1 VLGARTQKCADYL
14 DACAALT
21 GRVPLA
27 GVHLDAQRVATVVL
41 DVSALVRSA
50 GPGDGGGLVRDVAGL
65 AGACGDAFFPALGY
79 LCGLVAEARVPVVV
93 GLEGLA
99 PGGASRDHLKAFSA
113 AFGSTASVPL
123 FHMVGHTPE
132 ALTVE
137 QALGHAPPLETV
149 RLTPTDLATVWVTLN
164 SGKLPPKPL
173 KATRFDSEE
182 EEDEEDEEVEEAGE
196 VEEKDEPIE
205 LVALGSPHLS
215 LSECAALAALCAP
228 PPPAARRVKH
238 PGVRVVATLGRQV
251 LAQADAAGYAPAL
264 RRFGVEL
271 VTDTCW
277 CMLHEPVVPVNARII
292 VTNSAK
298 YKTPATRRK
307 IQN

>member
-1 VLGARTQKCADYL
+1 
-14 DACAALT
+14 
-21 GRVPLA
+21 
-27 GVHLDAQRVATVVL
+27 LDAQRVATVVL
-41 DVSALVRSA
+41 DVSALLRSA
-50 GPGDGGGLVRDVAGL
+50 GPRGGGGGSGSVRDVSGL

-164 SGKLPPKPL
+164 SGKLPPKPP
-173 KATRFDSEE
+173 KATRLDSEE
-182 EEDEEDEEVEEAGE
+182 EEEEEAGE
-196 VEEKDEPIE
+196 AEEEEDEPIE

-277 CMLHEPVVPVNARII
+277 CMLNEPVVPVNARII